1 MNTDLNE
8 ALSER
13 VIGAIF
19 EVANTLGA
27 GFLEKVYERALV
39 KELRLRGMRVEA
51 QAPMEVTYKGE
62 NVGTYLADLIV
73 EEELVVELKC
83 SDRLGPEHIAQCM
96 NYLRASARE
105 VCLLVNFQSPRV
117 EWKRIMRPG
126 GGKVKSFGSDENGS
140 VQWLQFSW
148 WTGRRLNSSR

>member
-1 MNTDLNE
+1 MNTD
-8 ALSER
+8 LSER

-51 QAPMEVTYKGE
+51 QAPLDVSYKGE

-73 EEELVVELKC
+73 DEELMVELKC
-83 SDRLGPEHIAQCM
+83 SDRLGAEHIAQCM
-96 NYLRASARE
+96 NYLKASGRD
-105 VCLLVNFQSPRV
+105 VCLLVNFQSSRV
-117 EWKRIMRPG
+117 EWKSILRPG
-126 GGKVKSFGSDENGS
+126 ARVNGIGSD
-140 VQWLQFSW
+140 
-148 WTGRRLNSSR
+148 

>member
-39 KELRLRGMRVEA
+39 KELRLRGIRVDA
-51 QAPMEVTYKGE
+51 QAALEVSYKGE
-62 NVGTYLADLIV
+62 NVGTYVADMVV
-73 EEELVVELKC
+73 EGELVVELKC
-83 SDRLGPEHIAQCM
+83 ADRLGADHVAQCM
-96 NYLRASARE
+96 NYLRASGRD
-105 VCLLVNFQSPRV
+105 VCLLVNFQSSRV
-117 EWKRIMRPG
+117 EWKRILRPG
-126 GGKVKSFGSDENGS
+126 GGKVKGLGSDENG
-140 VQWLQFSW
+140 
-148 WTGRRLNSSR
+148 